1 MKVSITARHKDLQP
15 ILDTFTPQL
24 SNRFLPDWY
33 KKQNLQW
40 DFWDEPPSAKRCPGI
55 RDYMTDGIIIPAWS
69 DMHFLKNENGD
80 VKWNIT
86 VANNPAITAISENMG
101 KFQWVQHQHHEQTVG
116 MELNEV
122 KNYGTLKLIS
132 PFLFHT
138 EPGYGLEFSDPFY
151 HHRRDI
157 KVLPGKI
164 ETDIWHEV
172 NFPFEFYDNVNNF
185 HRHALQVTAGEPLI
199 MVRPYKIQEDKRIE
213 LVTEYNIDIVET
225 HKEQSV
231 YYFGIGNDW
240 KRYRNEK
247 REESN

>member
-1 MKVSITARHKDLQP
+1 MKVQITARHTELQP
-15 ILDTFTPQL
+15 ILDNFTPQL
-24 SNRFLPDWY
+24 ANRFLPEWY
-33 KKQNLQW
+33 KKQNLEW
-40 DFWDEPPSAKRCPGI
+40 DFWDTPPAAKRCPGI

-69 DMHFLKNENGD
+69 DMHFKKEDNGD
-80 VKWNIT
+80 VRWNIT
-86 VANNPAITAISENMG
+86 VANNPAITAMSKDLG
-101 KFQWVQHQHHEQTVG
+101 KFEWVQHQNHRQTVG
-116 MELNEV
+116 MELNDV

-132 PFLFHT
+132 PYLYHT

-157 KVLPGKI
+157 KILPGRI

-185 HRHALQVTAGEPLI
+185 NTHALQVTAGEPLI
-199 MVRPYKIQEDKRIE
+199 MVRPYKIETPKIE
-213 LVTEYNIDIVET
+213 LNTDFNIDIYNK
-225 HKEQSV
+225 HKQQSV

-247 REESN
+247 REKSN